1 MEFINA
7 KTSPVKT
14 EDFIQSCELQRFYEV
29 QRYDLGKTIKV
40 ELKPEKEPLEQYQ
53 FPYTEQGLQHA
64 KAFAF
69 GLYKKTACRELRS
82 HQQTLS
88 SKKNQ
93 LIVFMVKYLGFR
105 PEYKKTIED
114 VNQKIEKARAKSEM
128 KQEVFEEEKL
138 TIKDLPD
145 TLNLNKLM
153 NIGYTVYLLEVGR
166 LLENEGIEISEMKVT
181 EALPYSNFEA
191 EKNGRPDF
199 KVIYGL
205 ERFTFN
211 LEVEYKNHPERIVHA
226 YLNQALFFKREDA
239 EKERQRIVQKL
250 QKYL

>member
-7 KTSPVKT
+7 NTQPIKT

-40 ELKPEKEPLEQYQ
+40 ELKPNKESLKQYQ

-69 GLYKKTACRELRS
+69 DLYKKTACRELRS
-82 HQQTLS
+82 YERTFS

-105 PEYKKTIED
+105 PEYKKTIKD
-114 VNQKIEKARAKSEM
+114 INQKIEKARAKKQM
-128 KQEVFEEEKL
+128 KQEEFEAKKL
-138 TIKDLPD
+138 IIKDLPD

-153 NIGYTVYLLEVGR
+153 SIGDTVYLLEVGR
-166 LLENEGIEISEMKVT
+166 LLEDEGIEISEMKIT

-239 EKERQRIVQKL
+239 EKERQRIVQNL